1 MTPLA
6 SLANAG
12 AEREVCLRRLATEE
26 FDVLVIGGGATG
38 AGAALDAA
46 SRGLSVALIERGDFA
61 VGTSSRSTK
70 LLHGGVRYLEQ
81 AVKRLDRGQ
90 FDLVRDA
97 LRERWLLLRNAP
109 HLTRSL
115 RLMTPLYAA
124 WEAPYYVAGLKLYD
138 LLAGRSN
145 LEPSRWVNRK
155 AALHYFPS
163 LKAASLHGAVEYHDG
178 QFDDARMNIALAIT
192 AKEQGAVV
200 ANYVEALALIKKRGV
215 VTGVVAADRR
225 PGPGPIDAAT
235 NGDQPPS
242 TFEIRARVVINAAG
256 PFVDAVRRM
265 DEAGVEPMLEVSS
278 GTHVVLPGDLSPP
291 DTGLLIPKTE
301 DGRVLFLLPWLGHTL
316 VGTTD
321 HPAAVDVA
329 PRPTEEDIEYILRH
343 LRHYFEFPVER
354 SDILAAWSGL
364 RPLVRAGHHGH
375 AGRANADGS
384 SGTSDSRG
392 RAVGTA
398 SISRDHTVVVS
409 EAGLVTITGG
419 KWTTYRRM
427 AKDAIDAAV
436 RRGGLAP
443 SRASATEH
451 LMLAGGENYD
461 ARGAELLV
469 REFGLAPDQAAH
481 LNSAYG
487 SRARQVAL
495 LAQAGFGERLVVG
508 YPYIEAEVLYAAS
521 REFALTTDDVLGRRI
536 RLSFLN
542 EAAAAQA
549 KGRVEELLVSV
560 RG

>member
-1 MTPLA
+1 MPNDTADLTPT
-6 SLANAG
+6 
-12 AEREVCLRRLATEE
+12 AEREARLRRLATEE

-38 AGAALDAA
+38 TGAALDAA
-46 SRGLSVALIERGDFA
+46 SRGLSVALVERGDFA

-90 FDLVRDA
+90 LHLVREA

-115 RLMTPLYAA
+115 RLVTPLYGA

-145 LEPSRWVNRK
+145 LEPSRWVNRTT
-155 AALHYFPS
+155 ALQHFPT
-163 LKAASLHGAVEYHDG
+163 LKAAALRGAVEYHDG
-178 QFDDARMNIALAIT
+178 QFDDARMNVALAIT
-192 AKEQGAVV
+192 AEEQGAVV
-200 ANYVEALALIKKRGV
+200 VNYVEATALIKKRGAIS
-215 VTGVVAADRR
+215 GIVAVDRR
-225 PGPGPIDAAT
+225 PDPSGAPRAGAPAA
-235 NGDQPPS
+235 G
-242 TFEIRARVVINAAG
+242 FEVRARVVVNAAG
-256 PFVDAVRRM
+256 PFVDAVREL
-265 DEAGVEPMLEVSS
+265 DDAGLEPMLEVSS
-278 GTHVVLPGDLSPP
+278 GAHVVLPGRLCPP
-291 DTGLLIPKTE
+291 ATGLLIPKTE

-321 HPAAVDVA
+321 HPAAVEA
-329 PRPTEEDIEYILRH
+329 SPRPTEDDISYILRH
-343 LRHYFEFPVER
+343 LRLYFDLPLER

-364 RPLVRAGHHGH
+364 RPLVRAGDHGH
-375 AGRANADGS
+375 AGSDRAEADLGAH
-384 SGTSDSRG
+384 GRRG
-392 RAVGTA
+392 NDAGTA
-398 SISRDHTVVVS
+398 GISRDHTVVVS
-409 EAGLVTITGG
+409 EAGLVTVTGG

-436 RRGGLAP
+436 RHGGLAP
-443 SRASATEH
+443 SRPSGTEH
-451 LMLAGGENYD
+451 LVLAGGED
-461 ARGAELLV
+461 FEARGGELLV

-495 LAQAGFGERLVVG
+495 LARAGFGERLVAG
-508 YPYIEAEVLYAAS
+508 YPYIEAEALYAAS
-521 REFALTTDDVLGRRI
+521 REFALTADDVLGRRI

-549 KGRVEELLVSV
+549 RGRVEELLASAVS
-560 RG
+560 